1 MKSNNYFL
9 PSLLAGFA
17 VSALTFI
24 PGLKNAGCCCLLIPA
39 ASVFALFLFRK
50 ASNSGYIE
58 VRDAVS
64 IGLLTGV
71 ISALFSTGFDL
82 LFTLIYHTNDLVES
96 LPQTEVIM
104 RNWDIGDVFDFTF
117 ELLRRMS
124 REIKETGFSPLYSIF
139 MLISNLV
146 SYTVFAFIGALIG
159 RSYFNRRM
167 EKE

>member
-9 PSLLAGFA
+9 PSLLAAFA

-24 PGLKNAGCCCLLIPA
+24 PGIKNAGCCCLLIPA
-39 ASVFALFLFRK
+39 AAVFALYLFRK
-50 ASNSGYIE
+50 ASNPNYIE

-71 ISALFSTGFDL
+71 LSALFSTGFEL
-82 LFTLIYHTNDLVES
+82 LFTYIYRTNDLVES

-104 RNWDIGDVFDFTF
+104 RNWDIGDAFDFTF

-124 REIKETGFSPLYSIF
+124 REIKETGFSFLYTVF
-139 MLISNLV
+139 MLMSNLV
-146 SYTVFAFIGALIG
+146 SFTIFAFIGALIG
-159 RSYFNRRM
+159 RSYFNRRT
-167 EKE
+167 ERE